1 MRWLWL
7 AKTEPEHLWA
17 SLTIKVPSKV
27 KEFFSMAMQI
37 VVGDEASTLFWTDQ
51 WLFGHRT
58 EDLAPQLFAIIPKR
72 RADKQSVL
80 EGTTNQT

>member
-1 MRWLWL
+1 
-7 AKTEPEHLWA
+7 
-17 SLTIKVPSKV
+17 
-27 KEFFSMAMQI
+27 MAMQI